1 MAPPAGDPLTAG
13 CPIHSFFAHTIPKG
27 DNMSARTIAHDESF
41 DTIWGELV
49 YTEARLMLD
58 SNAEDL
64 AAEFTSLLGRLEK
77 VGAGQRK
84 VWRGEIIAQVRVDA
98 ENDSLDDTT
107 EDIGDAVLRAEE
119 KDRTSA
125 RYRRYFG
132 ARRPSEVIK
141 MGLESQLGVMK
152 PWVEPLKT
160 EPEEELKK
168 LGARLEGNVE
178 TGTVAVEGRVTAAT
192 NSTNF
197 RVRERMRFV
206 DDVNAVRDS
215 VHGILAQ
222 RAVKKKLG
230 KDWPDRFFRRGSSS
244 ARKKGGDGEDK
255 GGGGGAGGGGGGS
268 PA

>member
-1 MAPPAGDPLTAG
+1 MG
-13 CPIHSFFAHTIPKG
+13 
-27 DNMSARTIAHDESF
+27 ARTIGYDESL
-41 DTIWGELV
+41 DAIWSELI

-58 SNAEDL
+58 ANAEDL
-64 AAEFTSLLGRLEK
+64 APEFASLLARWEK
-77 VGAGQRK
+77 LGAGQRK
-84 VWRGEIIAQVRVDA
+84 VWRAEIIAQVRVDA
-98 ENDSLDDTT
+98 ENDTLDDTT
-107 EDIGDAVLRAEE
+107 ENIGDAVLRAED

-141 MGLESQLGVMK
+141 LGLESQLGVMK

-168 LGARLEGNVE
+168 LGGRLEGNVE
-178 TGTVAVEGRVTAAT
+178 TGTAAVEGRATAAV

-222 RAVKKKLG
+222 RASKKRLG
-230 KDWPDRFFRRGSSS
+230 KDWPDRFFRRGPGGG
-244 ARKKGGDGEDK
+244 RKKNGDGEDK
-255 GGGGGAGGGGGGS
+255 GAGGNGGGGGGGGA
-268 PA
+268 P